1 MNVLTSVTD
10 KHVQNPQNGVGSKND
25 GRLLSGRKGKAGLEA
40 APRRGLVLLVGVSS
54 LAIGF
59 WLALQELLLF
69 STSPRLS
76 STEVLW
82 LKPGHQKFGFLT
94 VTY

>member
-1 MNVLTSVTD
+1 MNVLTSVRD
-10 KHVQNPQNGVGSKND
+10 KHVQNHQNGVGSKND

-59 WLALQELLLF
+59 WLAPAGIASLQH
-69 STSPRLS
+69 TS
-76 STEVLW
+76 EV
-82 LKPGHQKFGFLT
+82 KQH
-94 VTY
+94 